1 MLIPCCITLDF
12 LVSNE
17 INWFGNFF
25 LISVISRC
33 ISSFRNFPNPPF
45 VPMFIAYSATLIDAD
60 YFNGLVNT
68 NSQHVLPMLV
78 LNYMPLF
85 AQVIF
90 FGAVL
95 SAIMSCSSA
104 TLLDA
109 ATGVPVDEKKA
120 EIIYALATIR
130 LQRSLELAD
139 YSLSNVQ
146 NILKQL
152 DLDDLGVSIFREL
165 ICGIDLDESAL
176 AIGARHKVSRQTVS
190 ERRTR
195 LITKILNLRENSQV
209 MSLQT
214 FMSSRIQN
222 DKGIQGFSLLD
233 PVVAI
238 SRIPNRSEFPNVVDV
253 VLLGLWLS
261 SADSASGT
269 PKVLTATAG
278 DRLVR
283 R

>member
-1 MLIPCCITLDF
+1 MKKQIKKKLSAKELANEIVGSRFPLMSRSSHLALDIREDF
-12 LVSNE
+12 LLTKKAFGERYRRGTQARLEELQNVENRLAVEHLSLE
-17 INWFGNFF
+17 IEHMRPITD
-25 LISVISRC
+25 LLS
-33 ISSFRNFPNPPF
+33 
-45 VPMFIAYSATLIDAD
+45 MFS
-60 YFNGLVNT
+60 G
-68 NSQHVLPMLV
+68 
-78 LNYMPLF
+78 
-85 AQVIF
+85 
-90 FGAVL
+90 
-95 SAIMSCSSA
+95 SSA

-109 ATGVPVDEKKA
+109 ASGVPVDEKKA
-120 EIIYALATIR
+120 EILYGLATIR
-130 LQRSLELAD
+130 LQRSLEVAD
-139 YSLSNVQ
+139 YSLSNIR
-146 NILKQL
+146 NILRQL

-165 ICGIDLDESAL
+165 ICGIDIGESAL

-195 LITKILNLRENSQV
+195 LVTKILNLRGNSQV

-238 SRIPNRSEFPNVVDV
+238 FRVPNRSEFPNVIDV
-253 VLLGLWLS
+253 VILGLWLS

-269 PKVLTATAG
+269 PKGLTATVG

>member
-1 MLIPCCITLDF
+1 VKKQIEKKLSAKELANEIIGSRFPLMSGSSHLALDIREDF
-12 LVSNE
+12 LLTKKAFGEKYRRGTQARLEELQNVENRLAVEHLSLE
-17 INWFGNFF
+17 IEHMRPITD
-25 LISVISRC
+25 LLS
-33 ISSFRNFPNPPF
+33 
-45 VPMFIAYSATLIDAD
+45 MFS
-60 YFNGLVNT
+60 G
-68 NSQHVLPMLV
+68 
-78 LNYMPLF
+78 
-85 AQVIF
+85 
-90 FGAVL
+90 
-95 SAIMSCSSA
+95 SSA

-109 ATGVPVDEKKA
+109 ASGVPVDEKKA
-120 EIIYALATIR
+120 EILYGLATIR
-130 LQRSLELAD
+130 LQRSLEVAD
-139 YSLSNVQ
+139 YSLSNIR

-152 DLDDLGVSIFREL
+152 KLDDLGVSIFRGL

-176 AIGARHKVSRQTVS
+176 AIGARHKKSRQTVS

-195 LITKILNLRENSQV
+195 LVAMILNLRENSRV

-238 SRIPNRSEFPNVVDV
+238 SRVPNRSEFPNVVDV

-269 PKVLTATAG
+269 PKGLTATVG

>member
-1 MLIPCCITLDF
+1 MKKQIKKKLSAKELANEIVGSRFPLMSRSSHLALDIREDF
-12 LVSNE
+12 LLTKKAFGEKYRRGTQARLEELQNVENRLAVEHLSLE
-17 INWFGNFF
+17 IEHMRPITD
-25 LISVISRC
+25 LLS
-33 ISSFRNFPNPPF
+33 
-45 VPMFIAYSATLIDAD
+45 MFS
-60 YFNGLVNT
+60 G
-68 NSQHVLPMLV
+68 
-78 LNYMPLF
+78 
-85 AQVIF
+85 
-90 FGAVL
+90 
-95 SAIMSCSSA
+95 SSA

-109 ATGVPVDEKKA
+109 ASGVPVDEKKA
-120 EIIYALATIR
+120 EILYGLATIR
-130 LQRSLELAD
+130 LQRSLEVAD
-139 YSLSNVQ
+139 YSLSNIR
-146 NILKQL
+146 NILRQL

-165 ICGIDLDESAL
+165 ICGIDIGESAL

-195 LITKILNLRENSQV
+195 LVTKILNLRGNSQV

-238 SRIPNRSEFPNVVDV
+238 SRVPNRSEFPNVIDV
-253 VLLGLWLS
+253 VILGLWLS

-269 PKVLTATAG
+269 PKGLTATVG

>member
-1 MLIPCCITLDF
+1 MSAKVLANEIIGSRFPLMSGSSHLALDIREDF
-12 LVSNE
+12 LLTKNAFGEKYRRGTQARLEELQNIENRLAVEHLSLE
-17 INWFGNFF
+17 IEHMRPITD
-25 LISVISRC
+25 LLS
-33 ISSFRNFPNPPF
+33 
-45 VPMFIAYSATLIDAD
+45 MFS
-60 YFNGLVNT
+60 G
-68 NSQHVLPMLV
+68 
-78 LNYMPLF
+78 
-85 AQVIF
+85 
-90 FGAVL
+90 
-95 SAIMSCSSA
+95 SSA

-109 ATGVPVDEKKA
+109 ASGVPVDEKKA
-120 EIIYALATIR
+120 EILYGLATIR
-130 LQRSLELAD
+130 LQRSLEVAD
-139 YSLSNVQ
+139 YSLSNIR

-152 DLDDLGVSIFREL
+152 KLDDLGVSIFRGL

-176 AIGARHKVSRQTVS
+176 AIGARHKKSRQTVS

-195 LITKILNLRENSQV
+195 LVAMILNLRENSRV

-238 SRIPNRSEFPNVVDV
+238 SRVPNRSEFPNVVDV

-269 PKVLTATAG
+269 PKGLTATVG

>member
-1 MLIPCCITLDF
+1 MKKQIKKKLSAKELANEIVGSRFPLMSRSSHLALDIREDF
-12 LVSNE
+12 LLTKKAFGEKYRRGTQARLEELQNVENRLAVEHLSLE
-17 INWFGNFF
+17 IEHMRPITD
-25 LISVISRC
+25 LLS
-33 ISSFRNFPNPPF
+33 
-45 VPMFIAYSATLIDAD
+45 MFS
-60 YFNGLVNT
+60 G
-68 NSQHVLPMLV
+68 
-78 LNYMPLF
+78 
-85 AQVIF
+85 
-90 FGAVL
+90 
-95 SAIMSCSSA
+95 SSA

-109 ATGVPVDEKKA
+109 ASGVPVDEKKA
-120 EIIYALATIR
+120 EILYGLATIR
-130 LQRSLELAD
+130 LQRSLEVAD
-139 YSLSNVQ
+139 YSLSNIR
-146 NILKQL
+146 NILRQL

-165 ICGIDLDESAL
+165 ICGIDIGESAL

-195 LITKILNLRENSQV
+195 LITKILNLRGNSQV

-233 PVVAI
+233 PIIAI
-238 SRIPNRSEFPNVVDV
+238 SRVPNRSEFPNVIDV

-269 PKVLTATAG
+269 PKGLTATVG

>member
-1 MLIPCCITLDF
+1 MQTKKKLSAKDLANEIIGSRFPLMSGSSHLALDIREDF
-12 LVSNE
+12 LLTEKAFGEKYRRGTQARLEELQNIENRLAVEHLSLE
-17 INWFGNFF
+17 IEHTRPITD
-25 LISVISRC
+25 LLS
-33 ISSFRNFPNPPF
+33 
-45 VPMFIAYSATLIDAD
+45 MFS
-60 YFNGLVNT
+60 G
-68 NSQHVLPMLV
+68 
-78 LNYMPLF
+78 
-85 AQVIF
+85 
-90 FGAVL
+90 
-95 SAIMSCSSA
+95 SSA

-130 LQRSLELAD
+130 LQRSLEVAD

-165 ICGIDLDESAL
+165 ICGIDLGESAL

-195 LITKILNLRENSQV
+195 LITKILKLKENSRI
-209 MSLQT
+209 MALQT
-214 FMSSRIQN
+214 FMSSRMQN
-222 DKGIQGFSLLD
+222 EKGIQGFTLLD

-253 VLLGLWLS
+253 VLFGLWLTT
-261 SADSASGT
+261 ADSNSGT
-269 PKVLTATAG
+269 PRGLMVTTG

>member
-1 MLIPCCITLDF
+1 MKKQIKKKLSAKELANEIVGSRFPLMSRSSHLALDIREDF
-12 LVSNE
+12 LLTKKAFGEKYRRGTQARLEELQNVENRLAVEHLSLE
-17 INWFGNFF
+17 IEHMRPITD
-25 LISVISRC
+25 LLS
-33 ISSFRNFPNPPF
+33 
-45 VPMFIAYSATLIDAD
+45 MFS
-60 YFNGLVNT
+60 G
-68 NSQHVLPMLV
+68 
-78 LNYMPLF
+78 
-85 AQVIF
+85 
-90 FGAVL
+90 
-95 SAIMSCSSA
+95 SSA

-109 ATGVPVDEKKA
+109 ASGVPVDEKKA
-120 EIIYALATIR
+120 EILYGLATIR
-130 LQRSLELAD
+130 LQRSLEVAD
-139 YSLSNVQ
+139 YSLSNIR
-146 NILKQL
+146 NILRQL

-165 ICGIDLDESAL
+165 ICGIDIGESAL

-195 LITKILNLRENSQV
+195 LITKILNLRGNSQV

-238 SRIPNRSEFPNVVDV
+238 SRVPNRSEFPNVIDV
-253 VLLGLWLS
+253 VILGLWLS

-269 PKVLTATAG
+269 PKGLTATVG

>member
-1 MLIPCCITLDF
+1 MKKQIKKKLSAKELANEIIGRRFPLMSASSYLALDIREDF
-12 LVSNE
+12 LLTENAFGEKYRRGKQARLEELQNVENRLAVEHLSSE
-17 INWFGNFF
+17 IEHMRPITD
-25 LISVISRC
+25 LLS
-33 ISSFRNFPNPPF
+33 
-45 VPMFIAYSATLIDAD
+45 MFS
-60 YFNGLVNT
+60 G
-68 NSQHVLPMLV
+68 
-78 LNYMPLF
+78 
-85 AQVIF
+85 
-90 FGAVL
+90 
-95 SAIMSCSSA
+95 SSA

-120 EIIYALATIR
+120 EIIYGLATIR
-130 LQRSLELAD
+130 LQRSLEVAD
-139 YSLSNVQ
+139 YSLSNIR
-146 NILKQL
+146 NIMQQL
-152 DLDDLGVSIFREL
+152 GLDDLGVSIFREL
-165 ICGIDLDESAL
+165 VCGIDIGESAL

-195 LITKILNLRENSQV
+195 LVTKMLNLRGISQV

-233 PVVAI
+233 PVIAI
-238 SRIPNRSEFPNVVDV
+238 SRVPNRSEFPNVIDV

-269 PKVLTATAG
+269 PKGLTATVG